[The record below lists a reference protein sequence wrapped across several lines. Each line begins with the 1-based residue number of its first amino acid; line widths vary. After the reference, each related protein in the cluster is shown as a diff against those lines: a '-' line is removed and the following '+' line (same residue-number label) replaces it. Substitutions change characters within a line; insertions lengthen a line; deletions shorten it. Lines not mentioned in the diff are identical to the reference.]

1 MLKIRL
7 ARFGK
12 NKEPRYRIVVMD
24 SRKKREGKVID
35 ILGHY
40 DPRRDTD
47 FKIEMKKLEEWI
59 KKGAQLTDRVKSLVK
74 RAKKEHPAPS
84 DTL

>member
-12 NKEPRYRIVVMD
+12 NKEPKYRIVVMD
-24 SRKKREGKVID
+24 AKNKREGKVID

-40 DPRRDTD
+40 DPRRDAE
-47 FKIEMKKLEEWI
+47 FKIDLEKLNKWTL
-59 KKGAQLTDRVKSLVK
+59 KGAKLSERVISLVK
-74 RAKKEHPAPS
+74 RAKRESPAS
-84 DTL
+84 SN

>member
-24 SRKKREGKVID
+24 SKNKREGRVID
-35 ILGHY
+35 IIGHY
-40 DPRRDTD
+40 DPRRDSD
-47 FKIEMKKLEEWI
+47 FKIDLQKLNEWI
-59 KKGAQLTDRVKSLVK
+59 SKGAQMTERVISLVK
-74 RAKKEHPAPS
+74 RAKRESPAS
-84 DTL
+84 SN

>member
-24 SRKKREGKVID
+24 SRNKREGRVID
-35 ILGHY
+35 IIGHY
-40 DPRRDTD
+40 DPKRDSD
-47 FKIEMKKLEEWI
+47 FKIDLQKIEEWTS
-59 KKGAQLTDRVKSLVK
+59 KGAKMTERVISLVK
-74 RAKKEHPAPS
+74 RAKRESPAS
-84 DTL
+84 SN

>member
-24 SRKKREGKVID
+24 SKNKREGRIID
-35 ILGHY
+35 IIGHY
-40 DPRRDTD
+40 DPRRDSD
-47 FKIEMKKLEEWI
+47 FKIDLQKLNEWI
-59 KKGAQLTDRVKSLVK
+59 SKGAQMTERVISLVK
-74 RAKKEHPAPS
+74 RAKRESPAS
-84 DTL
+84 SN

>member
-24 SRKKREGKVID
+24 SRSKREGKMID

-40 DPRRDTD
+40 DPRRDAD
-47 FKIEMKKLEEWI
+47 FKIDLDKFNSWI
-59 KKGAQLTDRVKSLVK
+59 KKGAKPTDRVQSLIR
-74 RAKKEHPAPS
+74 RAKKESPAS
-84 DTL
+84 S